1 MRLGDISR
9 KRCGAPAWSV
19 FRGRG
24 RGRRGAAGRGPSAGA
39 ARRAP
44 MADEPQPR
52 AMRFPLAVRRPIEPG
67 PWPNDNVRAELG
79 EAIRGLRRYHL
90 LTQRELEEVTGI
102 DQTVISRLEGGRHV
116 HIRLSRLLALLGA
129 MGVVRISFRSRYTG
143 ASVAAW
149 MSRTSDVAHSDV
161 MRPP

>member
-1 MRLGDISR
+1 
-9 KRCGAPAWSV
+9 
-19 FRGRG
+19 
-24 RGRRGAAGRGPSAGA
+24 
-39 ARRAP
+39 
-44 MADEPQPR
+44 MADEPQPS

-161 MRPP
+161 MRPPVERRRFPGADEPSELEPGYDACHHSDDDDGYHDG